1 MVQFITVLQFEDI
14 FPDEEKLKPAEYLRK
29 ISKRNL
35 LTLVGFCNTT
45 PLPNYQNFFSN
56 TKTKSEI
63 NLRVKLFKARSAIK
77 GGKIETISPYSVLKI
92 AEIIFS
98 DPKILEENE
107 NMSED
112 EELDLFKAFLV
123 LNGEYNTFNH
133 NFNEDGIEGFI
144 NFHILHS
151 FQLFELSLYNDDIH
165 EFSKLL
171 YVTIFKVEEL
181 LLFLNADHLVP
192 IKNELLRSFNVLTE
206 DQLLYE
212 MKYLFGLLIYGKR
225 TNRFIYDLD
234 LIEKLD
240 LLKNLTLEQISPDED
255 FTDLKK
261 FPIYRLDESTISV
274 INYYYTIDLFYRSAK
289 FRIKEIY
296 NSGGYSKKYG
306 DFFSYFNKSFSEEFL
321 MKNLLDGIFE
331 KKYYQKKNS

>member
-1 MVQFITVLQFEDI
+1 M
-14 FPDEEKLKPAEYLRK
+14 
-29 ISKRNL
+29 
-35 LTLVGFCNTT
+35 GFCNTT
-45 PLPNYQNFFSN
+45 PLPNYHNFFSN
-56 TKTKSEI
+56 AKTKYEI
-63 NLRVKLFKARSAIK
+63 DRRVKLFKARSSIK

-98 DPKILEENE
+98 DPKILEDNE

-112 EELDLFKAFLV
+112 EELGLFKAFLV

-133 NFNEDGIEGFI
+133 NFNEDDIEGFI

-181 LLFLNADHLVP
+181 LSFLNADHLLP
-192 IKNELLRSFNVLTE
+192 IKNDLLQSFNVLTE

-225 TNRFIYDLD
+225 TNRFIYDLN

-240 LLKNLTLEQISPDED
+240 LLENLTLEQISADED

-296 NSGGYSKKYG
+296 HAEGYSKNMET
-306 DFFSYFNKSFSEEFL
+306 FSATLIKAFR
-321 MKNLLDGIFE
+321 KNI
-331 KKYYQKKNS
+331 S